1 MGVRE
6 KINQHPRVT
15 VAVWVT
21 LLSACAVAIAY
32 NIREMTPRR
41 ADVPGAFYTT
51 DDGKTLFPAPSDR
64 LPPFDEAG
72 KQAVRAQV
80 FRCEHAEPFVGYLE
94 RYTPEALRII
104 TEVEY
109 AAKHA
114 KPGDPPPKN
123 LAAAPNA
130 QRNGR
135 QVKKPGE
142 REWVDVSSPE
152 GSRLTKVACP
162 KGGADRP
169 VPVLP

>member
-6 KINQHPRVT
+6 QINQHHRAAVT
-15 VAVWVT
+15 VSVT
-21 LLSACAVAIAY
+21 LLCMCAAAIAY
-32 NIREMTPRR
+32 NIRQMTPRR
-41 ADVPGAFYTT
+41 PGVPEAFYTT
-51 DDGKTLFPAPSDR
+51 DDGKTLFSAPSDR
-64 LPPFDEAG
+64 LAPFEEAG

-94 RYTPEALRII
+94 RYGPEAHRII

-123 LAAAPNA
+123 LAAVPNA

-135 QVKKPGE
+135 QVKKPGD
-142 REWVDVSSPE
+142 REWVDVFSAA

-162 KGGADRP
+162 KGAADRP

>member
-6 KINQHPRVT
+6 KINQHPRVAVT
-15 VAVWVT
+15 VWAT
-21 LLSACAVAIAY
+21 LLCVCAVAIAY
-32 NIREMTPRR
+32 NIREMTPRG
-41 ADVPGAFYTT
+41 AEVPEAFYTT
-51 DDGKTLFPAPSDR
+51 DDGKTLFSAPSDR
-64 LPPFDEAG
+64 LAPFEEAG

-94 RYTPEALRII
+94 RYSPEAHRII

-114 KPGDPPPKN
+114 KPGDPPPKS
-123 LAAAPNA
+123 LAAVPNA

-135 QVKKPGE
+135 QVKKPGD
-142 REWVDVSSPE
+142 REWVDVFSAA
-152 GSRLTKVACP
+152 GNRLTTVTCP

>member
-6 KINQHPRVT
+6 QINQHHKA
-15 VAVWVT
+15 AVIVSVT
-21 LLSACAVAIAY
+21 LLFVCAVAIAY

-41 ADVPGAFYTT
+41 ADVPEAYYTT
-51 DDGKTLFPAPSDR
+51 DDGKTLFSAPSDR

-72 KQAVRAQV
+72 KQAVRALV

-94 RYTPEALRII
+94 RYNPEALRILS
-104 TEVEY
+104 EVEY

-152 GSRLTKVACP
+152 GNRLTKVACP